1 MVFNIKMRT
10 EVNIQIMA
18 NPATVIFK
26 IDHPGLKHAARAGR
40 AFLKTSCKVF
50 MRLFDRLK
58 SGGFIARLYA
68 YEDCVGQ
75 GLC

>member
-26 IDHPGLKHAARAGR
+26 IDHPGPKHAYACRARIPENI
-40 AFLKTSCKVF
+40 V
-50 MRLFDRLK
+50 
-58 SGGFIARLYA
+58 
-68 YEDCVGQ
+68 
-75 GLC
+75 